1 MKQQSLMLVPR
12 GGALPVIS
20 GLLQRQCACG
30 QHTGGGECEECKKK
44 QKMQRRRNQGTEPSE
59 VPPIVH
65 EVLRS
70 SAQPLDA
77 GTRGFMEPRFG
88 QDFSQVRIH
97 TGTQAADSARVVN
110 AQAYTVGRDVV
121 FGAGE
126 YTPGT
131 TAGRRLLAHELTHVV
146 QQTGGGRR
154 SSIQRSSI
162 GSLPSIVLGPEDDTL
177 EREAHRAAEML
188 DEEEDEVE
196 VLERSVGP
204 SLQRHPAFVGLDE
217 AGPGAD
223 LTGKTEDQLF
233 SCMKG
238 AKADPEE
245 CVPSRS
251 LTWDDFTGAPK
262 GNLSAFTTAPVMDKP
277 MDPQRAAC
285 LQRVLGKTT
294 DQTRVFQAQL
304 DSGKSWVRAKF
315 KDPTNPSKTECGKN
329 IRSCE
334 SKFKK
339 LKPNQTGTMTLGSNP
354 NSKCGASIAPDPSV
368 TATSKDECKTVL
380 GAECTRVAQLE
391 SERLLRHE
399 QGHFD
404 ISCALARKANSAL
417 IAGGKF
423 KDIKTAVEPLGSK
436 KDKAFKKYD
445 DDTEHGCIASKQA
458 DWEAEI
464 AAGLPNITIP

>member
-1 MKQQSLMLVPR
+1 M
-12 GGALPVIS
+12 
-20 GLLQRQCACG
+20 
-30 QHTGGGECEECKKK
+30 
-44 QKMQRRRNQGTEPSE
+44 
-59 VPPIVH
+59 
-65 EVLRS
+65 LRS
-70 SAQPLDA
+70 SAPPLDA
-77 GTRGFMEPRFG
+77 GTLGFMESRFG
-88 QDFSQVRIH
+88 RDFSQVRVH

-126 YTPGT
+126 YAPGT
-131 TAGRRLLAHELTHVV
+131 IAGRRLLAHELTHVV
-146 QQTGGGRR
+146 QQAGGGRR
-154 SSIQRSSI
+154 SSVQRSSI
-162 GSLPSIVLGPEDDTL
+162 GSLPSIVLGPEDDAL
-177 EREAHRAAEML
+177 ESEAHRAAETL
-188 DEEEDEVE
+188 DEEEDEVK

-217 AGPGAD
+217 AGPVAD

-245 CVPSRS
+245 CVPRRS
-251 LTWDDFTGAPK
+251 LAWDDFTGAPK
-262 GNLSAFTTAPVMDKP
+262 GNFSAFTTAPVKDKP

-304 DSGKSWVRAKF
+304 DSGKSWVRGEF
-315 KDPTNPSKTECGKN
+315 KDPTNPSKTQCGKN
-329 IRSCE
+329 IRNCE
-334 SKFKK
+334 SQFKK
-339 LKPNQTGTMTLGSNP
+339 LKPNQTGTMTLSSNP
-354 NSKCGASIAPDPSV
+354 NSKCGAAITPNPSV

-404 ISCALARKANSAL
+404 ISCVFARKANSAL
-417 IAGGKF
+417 IAGGNF
-423 KDIKTAVEPLGSK
+423 KDIKAAVEPLGSK

-445 DDTEHGCIASKQA
+445 FDTDHGCIAAEQA
-458 DWEAEI
+458 NWAGELAN
-464 AAGLPNITIP
+464 GLPKITIP